1 MTPIDVKDLLKTL
14 IAEEGLP
21 IDMVDM
27 AADQEFTES
36 SGLTTKNRIKD
47 VVHQWDKEGKINTC
61 EPWRPDL
68 MKYYS
73 KTDAESATK
82 ELLESFEVEALLE
95 TIITE
100 QNLQIRFIDHGFRL
114 ITLQEDDI
122 SRYPVKI
129 LHGGFRLEKK
139 DEAKVQTSQLEGV
152 ANRFETVLKEN
163 RTKAKLFHRGF
174 RLEKTSEE
182 NILITQV
189 WDIVNRIDDVFG
201 NNYRLDSFRSADFKG
216 EPPFNDIKS
225 ANIKSANIRISLWR
239 FPRYPRP

>member
-36 SGLTTKNRIKD
+36 SGLTTQDRIKD
-47 VVHQWDKEGKINTC
+47 VVHQWNKEGKVNTR
-61 EPWRPDL
+61 EPWRPNM

-82 ELLESFEVEALLE
+82 ELLESLEVEALLE
-95 TIITE
+95 SIITE
-100 QNLQIRFIDHGFRL
+100 QNLQIRFHDHGFRL
-114 ITLQEDDI
+114 ITLEEDDT

-129 LHGGFRLEKK
+129 LHGGFRLEKRQ
-139 DEAKVQTSQLEGV
+139 EAKVERAHLEGV
-152 ANRFETVLKEN
+152 ANRFEMALKEN

-174 RLEKTSEE
+174 RLEKNSEA
-182 NILITQV
+182 NIPISQV
-189 WDIVNRIDDVFG
+189 EEIVNRIDDVFG
-201 NNYRLDSFRSADFKG
+201 NNYRLDSCRVPHSENVFEST
-216 EPPFNDIKS
+216 ECT
-225 ANIKSANIRISLWR
+225 SANIRISLWR
-239 FPRYPRP
+239 YSRYPRFPRP

>member
-21 IDMVDM
+21 IDIVDM
-27 AADQEFTES
+27 APDQEYTGS

-47 VVHQWDKEGKINTC
+47 VVHQWDKEGKMNTR

-68 MKYYS
+68 MKFYS

-82 ELLESFEVEALLE
+82 ELLESLEVEALLE
-95 TIITE
+95 SIITE

-114 ITLQEDDI
+114 ITLEEDDT

-139 DEAKVQTSQLEGV
+139 QEAKVERAHLEGV
-152 ANRFETVLKEN
+152 ANRLETILKEN

-174 RLEKTSEE
+174 RLEKTSEV
-182 NILITQV
+182 NIPLSKV
-189 WDIVNRIDDVFG
+189 EEIVNRIDDVFG
-201 NNYRLDSFRSADFKG
+201 NNYRLDSWRSSHSEGA
-216 EPPFNDIKS
+216 PPFNDCI
-225 ANIKSANIRISLWR
+225 SANIRISLWR
-239 FPRYPRP
+239 YSRYPRFPRP